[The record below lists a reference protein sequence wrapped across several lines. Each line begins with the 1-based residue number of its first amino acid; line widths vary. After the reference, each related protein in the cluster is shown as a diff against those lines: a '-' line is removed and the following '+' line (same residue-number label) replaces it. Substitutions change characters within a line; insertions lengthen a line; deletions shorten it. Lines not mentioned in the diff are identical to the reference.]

1 MARQIQID
9 ILANDRTK
17 QAFNSVKKNT
27 DNTKQ
32 SLLSFKNILVTVA
45 SSVVIKQFL
54 DLSNAYQNLQ
64 NRLKLVT
71 TSTQELSFVKRSY
84 LK

>member
-27 DNTKQ
+27 DSTKQ
-32 SLLSFKNILVTVA
+32 SL
-45 SSVVIKQFL
+45 
-54 DLSNAYQNLQ
+54 
-64 NRLKLVT
+64 
-71 TSTQELSFVKRSY
+71 
-84 LK
+84 